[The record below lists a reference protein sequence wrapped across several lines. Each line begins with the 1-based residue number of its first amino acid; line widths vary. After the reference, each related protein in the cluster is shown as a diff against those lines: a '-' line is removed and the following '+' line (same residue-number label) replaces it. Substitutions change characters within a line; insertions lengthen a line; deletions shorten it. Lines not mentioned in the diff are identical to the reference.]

1 MALFKQRFSVT
12 CSAASA
18 LLAAAVFSLS
28 AAGASSSEREHSVE
42 LELGPVWQE
51 RNKVQIPNDASGDR
65 FQLTDIAGSGP
76 WASARVNALW
86 TISGPHS
93 LRLVLAPLSYSEK
106 GALSE
111 DVRFDGQT
119 FTGRERL
126 RAHYTFNSWRLGY
139 RYSYLDSNGWQLW
152 VGATAKVR
160 DAEIK
165 LEQGA
170 VKAQDG
176 DLGFVPLLHLAG
188 EYRFD
193 QRWSFQFDFDGLAGG
208 PGRAIDLGLKLGY
221 RHNDSWRLSAGY
233 RGLEGGADVDD
244 VYNFAWFNTALISLQ
259 YGY

>member
-1 MALFKQRFSVT
+1 MQFLDLRGCFARP
-12 CSAASA
+12 AAAA
-18 LLAAAVFSLS
+18 LLLVAIASLS
-28 AAGASSSEREHSVE
+28 PAQALSSERERSVE

-76 WASARVNALW
+76 WASARINALW
-86 TISGPHS
+86 TIKGPHS

-119 FTGRERL
+119 FAGGERL
-126 RAHYTFNSWRLGY
+126 KADYTFNSWRLGY
-139 RYSYLDSNGWQLW
+139 RYRYFDSNGWRLW

-165 LEQGA
+165 LQQGS

-193 QRWSFQFDFDGLAGG
+193 DRWSFRFDLDGLAGG
-208 PGRAIDLGLKLGY
+208 PGRAIDLALKVGY
-221 RHNDSWRLSAGY
+221 RLDERWRLSAGY

-244 VYNFAWFNTALISLQ
+244 VYNFAWFNTALIALD
-259 YGY
+259 YRF